1 MLTIF
6 LLFLNSLCVFPLL
19 EQPRSLS
26 TAVPLLTVPTS
37 RKFVY
42 DRPMEP
48 IHAEEFS
55 HTYPESVRLVG
66 VKVRNRGEI
75 KKLESAGVPL
85 RTGDP
90 VLIEVEGEVTYGI
103 VYTEPYST
111 PFIPPMR
118 AMKSIL
124 RKPNMEETELI
135 GRLERLSREAA
146 VYCRMRAMELGIHL
160 KLVEVY
166 GAMDRR
172 QLTFVYTADDRID
185 FRALVRDLARR
196 FGGRIE
202 MRQVGVREEAR
213 RIGGIDTCGL
223 VLCCASFLT
232 DVKPISAKQAKQ
244 LELPIDDLRLLGV
257 CGRLKCCL
265 MFEMMDAQGVGAS
278 EAQPLITPTRP
289 NSPSPPPTLPA

>member
-1 MLTIF
+1 
-6 LLFLNSLCVFPLL
+6 
-19 EQPRSLS
+19 
-26 TAVPLLTVPTS
+26 
-37 RKFVY
+37 
-42 DRPMEP
+42 MEP
-48 IHAEEFS
+48 TLAEEFS
-55 HTYPESVRLVG
+55 HAYPKSIRLVG
-66 VKVRNRGEI
+66 VKVRNRGEV
-75 KKLESAGVPL
+75 KKMDSVGATL

-124 RKPNMEETELI
+124 RKPTAEETALI
-135 GRLERLSREAA
+135 ARLERLSQEAA
-146 VYCRMRAMELGIHL
+146 TYCRMKATELGIHL

-185 FRALVRDLARR
+185 FRELVRDLARH

-213 RIGGIDTCGL
+213 RLGGIDTCGL

-232 DVKPISAKQAKQ
+232 DVKPISAKQAKT
-244 LELPIDDLRLLGV
+244 LELPIDDPRLLGV

-265 MFEMMDAQGVGAS
+265 MFEMMDAQGRITP
-278 EAQPLITPTRP
+278 QTQRLITPTRP
-289 NSPSPPPTLPA
+289 NSPSSPILPA

>member
-1 MLTIF
+1 
-6 LLFLNSLCVFPLL
+6 
-19 EQPRSLS
+19 
-26 TAVPLLTVPTS
+26 
-37 RKFVY
+37 
-42 DRPMEP
+42 MEP
-48 IHAEEFS
+48 TLPEEFT
-55 HTYPESVRLVG
+55 HNYPESVRLMG
-66 VKVRNRGEI
+66 VKVRNRGEV
-75 KKLESAGVPL
+75 KKLDSAGMPF

-103 VYTEPYST
+103 VYIEPYST

-124 RKPNMEETELI
+124 RKPNIEETALI
-135 GRLERLSREAA
+135 ARLERLSQEAA
-146 VYCRMRAMELGIHL
+146 TYCRTKAMELGIHL

-172 QLTFVYTADDRID
+172 QLTFIYTADDRID
-185 FRALVRDLARR
+185 FRELVRDLARR

-213 RIGGIDTCGL
+213 RLGGIDTCGL

-232 DVKPISAKQAKQ
+232 DMKPISAKQAKT
-244 LELPIDDLRLLGV
+244 LELPIDDPRLLGV

-265 MFEMMDAQGVGAS
+265 IFEMMDAQGRITPQ
-278 EAQPLITPTRP
+278 AQPLITPTKP
-289 NSPSPPPTLPA
+289 NSPSSSTLST

>member
-1 MLTIF
+1 MGF
-6 LLFLNSLCVFPLL
+6 SSLAIGSGTSIV
-19 EQPRSLS
+19 
-26 TAVPLLTVPTS
+26 VPLATVPLS
-37 RKFVY
+37 HKFVY

-48 IHAEEFS
+48 TLTEEFS
-55 HTYPESVRLVG
+55 HAYPESVRLVG
-66 VKVRNRGEI
+66 VKVRNRGEV
-75 KKLESAGVPL
+75 KKLDSVGVPL

-103 VYTEPYST
+103 VYLEPYST

-124 RKPNMEETELI
+124 RKPNTEETALI
-135 GRLERLSREAA
+135 ARLERLSLEAA
-146 VYCRMRAMELGIHL
+146 TYCRTKAMELGIHL

-185 FRALVRDLARR
+185 FRELVRDLARR

-213 RIGGIDTCGL
+213 RIGGIDSCGL

-232 DVKPISAKQAKQ
+232 DVKPISAKQAKK
-244 LELPIDDLRLLGV
+244 LDLPTDDPRLLGV

-265 MFEMMDAQGVGAS
+265 MFEMMDAQGAITPQV
-278 EAQPLITPTRP
+278 QQLITPTKP
-289 NSPSPPPTLPA
+289 DSPSSSTLPA